1 MYNMKQTL
9 ITLLAAL
16 ALIVASFFIGRWTK
30 PEKPLPPPT
39 IIERIDT
46 VTITE
51 IRIDT
56 IEKVRTITAYLPI
69 AETDEPMDTID
80 YPYDN
85 PPADSV
91 AVQIPIS
98 RYVAEQDSLYRV
110 VAEGYAV
117 DFKEITVYPKTIT
130 ITNTIEVK
138 KPTHWGIGIQAGYG
152 ATFNNNVVRLSPYI
166 GVGVSYNVI
175 SF

>member
-1 MYNMKQTL
+1 M
-9 ITLLAAL
+9 
-16 ALIVASFFIGRWTK
+16 
-30 PEKPLPPPT
+30 E
-39 IIERIDT
+39 
-46 VTITE
+46 
-51 IRIDT
+51 
-56 IEKVRTITAYLPI
+56 
-69 AETDEPMDTID
+69 
-80 YPYDN
+80 
-85 PPADSV
+85 
-91 AVQIPIS
+91 IPIS

-117 DFKEITVYPKTIT
+117 DFKEITVYPKTVT
-130 ITNTIEVK
+130 ICNQVEVK